1 MAGMSRDGPMY
12 VSVPDSVGGLVIPRA
27 YIVAGDRLP
36 KPYVLDD
43 TGPIFV

>member
-1 MAGMSRDGPMY
+1 MY

-36 KPYVLDD
+36 KPYVLPLDD